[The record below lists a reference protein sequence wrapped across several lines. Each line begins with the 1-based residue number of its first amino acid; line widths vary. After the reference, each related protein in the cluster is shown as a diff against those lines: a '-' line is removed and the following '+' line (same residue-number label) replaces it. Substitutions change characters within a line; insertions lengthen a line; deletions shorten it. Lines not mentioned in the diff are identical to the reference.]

1 MAAAGLSITGARA
14 GGRNIT
20 SLQQGFAMSF
30 ASRFLSR
37 PARFAETGAEP
48 AGGAPVPSRAEEARR
63 ALLARIGEFVE
74 THDLAVTAS
83 NLATICGGLSG
94 SHPELAQAFA
104 AREIA
109 GEPIDQRW
117 LDTLGRLDPD
127 NHSRIAELESLM
139 DKLEYSLMR
148 FAQTARSAQSE
159 TSDHRGALGAQ
170 IEAIADVDIPPAA
183 AGELAQVIDLSR
195 TMLARIEQVESAMA
209 RSQEETERL
218 RESLAKARMEAD
230 VDHLTG
236 LPNRRA
242 FERRL
247 VSAAIEARAKG
258 EALSLAF
265 CDVDRFKLIND
276 NHGHEA
282 GDRVL
287 CAVAGTLND
296 HAGDA
301 CFVARHGGEEF
312 VLLFY
317 GMDKAAAAARLDAIR
332 RAQAARQLMNRENGK
347 PFGRVTFSGGVA
359 EVTEDADTRSA
370 LARADAALY
379 RAKQEG
385 RNRVMVG

>member
-1 MAAAGLSITGARA
+1 MARLKHEPRYGAA
-14 GGRNIT
+14 NIT

-30 ASRFLSR
+30 ASRFLAR
-37 PARFAETGAEP
+37 PARFAEADAAEP
-48 AGGAPVPSRAEEARR
+48 ERAAPVTSRAEEARR

-83 NLATICGGLSG
+83 NLSTICGGLSG

-127 NHSRIAELESLM
+127 NHSRIAELEALM

-170 IEAIADVDIPPAA
+170 IEAMAGADLSPAA
-183 AGELAQVIDLSR
+183 AGELVQVLDLSR
-195 TMLARIEQVESAMA
+195 AMLARIEQVEAAMA
-209 RSQEETERL
+209 RSQDETERL
-218 RESLAKARMEAD
+218 RENLAKARMEAD

-247 VSAAIEARAKG
+247 VSASIEARAKG
-258 EALSLAF
+258 EVLSLAF

-276 NHGHEA
+276 THGHDA

-287 CAVAGTLND
+287 CAVAGTLNE

-317 GMDKAAAAARLDAIR
+317 GMDKEEARVKLDAIR
-332 RAQAARQLMNRENGK
+332 RAQAARQLMNRETGK

-359 EVTEDADTRSA
+359 EVTEDSDTRSA
-370 LARADAALY
+370 LTRADAALY
-379 RAKQEG
+379 RAKEEG
-385 RNRVMVG
+385 RNRVVIG